1 MQKTY
6 KEIILGAAV
15 VVFGFLF
22 WWTLKSVFYLGS
34 SGFGVWALTFASF
47 ILFGIALCLA
57 MLLIKNKTIHLIVF
71 GLMLVSFLA
80 FFNDQIL
87 YYIIAFIVLFIAY
100 LMALKNIK
108 DNHTE
113 HIKINFWRIWRD
125 GFPLFVTALSL
136 LIAVTYYFSP
146 ALTRLDTDVKI
157 PRPIFNVVTNFV
169 GGLIKTQLPE
179 GVTLDGNTYKMLPKD
194 QIQDFEKKYDIKIGT
209 QDTIQ
214 DDLYKVINAQI
225 NKTSSGYKKSIGYGL
240 AIALFFSLKLL
251 SLIFVQIVIALS
263 WLIIKILIK
272 FNFIKLEKIQKE
284 VEMVSL

>member
-1 MQKTY
+1 
-6 KEIILGAAV
+6 
-15 VVFGFLF
+15 
-22 WWTLKSVFYLGS
+22 
-34 SGFGVWALTFASF
+34 
-47 ILFGIALCLA
+47 
-57 MLLIKNKTIHLIVF
+57 
-71 GLMLVSFLA
+71 
-80 FFNDQIL
+80 
-87 YYIIAFIVLFIAY
+87 
-100 LMALKNIK
+100 
-108 DNHTE
+108 
-113 HIKINFWRIWRD
+113 
-125 GFPLFVTALSL
+125 
-136 LIAVTYYFSP
+136 
-146 ALTRLDTDVKI
+146 
-157 PRPIFNVVTNFV
+157 
-169 GGLIKTQLPE
+169 
-179 GVTLDGNTYKMLPKD
+179 MLPKD